1 VRLVDFSFVQNA
13 VNKVTNTGVG
23 PIVVGAAAG
32 KPIAD
37 AALAAVVLRIELPF
51 TRDEMDTTRSSGELA
66 GVVTGRLAHRLTL
79 NARLSVLGM
88 HASSTAGS
96 TSRLAFR
103 AGTDLV
109 WQPRRTVGLQAGTD
123 LMAGWSHGFDHVLVR
138 AGIHWAIRG
147 GPWRFRS
154 GIGLPL
160 GGSERTNA
168 VVDITVLH
176 DL

>member
-1 VRLVDFSFVQNA
+1 
-13 VNKVTNTGVG
+13 
-23 PIVVGAAAG
+23 
-32 KPIAD
+32 
-37 AALAAVVLRIELPF
+37 
-51 TRDEMDTTRSSGELA
+51 
-66 GVVTGRLAHRLTL
+66 
-79 NARLSVLGM
+79 M